1 MGQADFQFQIV
12 MEGFM
17 SMKLRPIWRR
27 LVSRLLSVVPAVITL
42 AIMGDGATNALLV
55 YSQAR
60 EKTNVPSSLL

>member
-1 MGQADFQFQIV
+1 
-12 MEGFM
+12 M

-60 EKTNVPSSLL
+60 EKINVP